1 MNEYDSGRI
10 SDLAKEAGY
19 IQTEKIENIDCY
31 VLNTCHIRDKAT
43 EKVYSDIGRLKK
55 NYKDKKK
62 PTVLITGCVAQA
74 ENKEM
79 LRREP
84 YIDAVI
90 GPQSYQNLPRI
101 LKDIDKKKRK
111 LNFTNFDVIEKF
123 DKINVIK
130 NSNAKVSSFITIQE
144 GCDKFCNFCVVPFT
158 RGPEY
163 SRSPNEI
170 FEEVKTLIYSG
181 AKEITFL
188 GQNVNAYKS
197 SQNGKIFRL
206 SDLIMKLN
214 DFKEI
219 ERIRYTTS
227 HPKDMSRDLIACYKH
242 AKKLTSFVHLPV
254 QTGSN
259 KLLKSMNRKHTIE
272 EYKSIIENLK
282 DLRPE
287 INFSSDF
294 IIGYPGETEDDFQ
307 KTIALVKEIK
317 FINSFSFIY
326 SPRPGTTSSKLKMPE
341 KNIQKKR
348 LVELQNILKNI
359 QIDKHKNLQGKNE
372 KILVENKLKN
382 QNKYFGRSENLTP
395 VILDNGDENDI
406 GKIISVRIQKYNQ
419 NSLSGVKNN
428 LEGSAAA

>member
-1 MNEYDSGRI
+1 M
-10 SDLAKEAGY
+10 
-19 IQTEKIENIDCY
+19 
-31 VLNTCHIRDKAT
+31 
-43 EKVYSDIGRLKK
+43 
-55 NYKDKKK
+55 
-62 PTVLITGCVAQA
+62 
-74 ENKEM
+74 
-79 LRREP
+79 
-84 YIDAVI
+84 
-90 GPQSYQNLPRI
+90 
-101 LKDIDKKKRK
+101 
-111 LNFTNFDVIEKF
+111 
-123 DKINVIK
+123 
-130 NSNAKVSSFITIQE
+130 
-144 GCDKFCNFCVVPFT
+144 
-158 RGPEY
+158 
-163 SRSPNEI
+163 
-170 FEEVKTLIYSG
+170 KTLIYSG

-294 IIGYPGETEDDFQ
+294 IVGYPGETEDDFK

-317 FINSFSFIY
+317 FINSYSFIY

-341 KNIQKKR
+341 KKYTKK
-348 LVELQNILKNI
+348 
-359 QIDKHKNLQGKNE
+359 D
-372 KILVENKLKN
+372 
-382 QNKYFGRSENLTP
+382 
-395 VILDNGDENDI
+395 
-406 GKIISVRIQKYNQ
+406 
-419 NSLSGVKNN
+419 
-428 LEGSAAA
+428 